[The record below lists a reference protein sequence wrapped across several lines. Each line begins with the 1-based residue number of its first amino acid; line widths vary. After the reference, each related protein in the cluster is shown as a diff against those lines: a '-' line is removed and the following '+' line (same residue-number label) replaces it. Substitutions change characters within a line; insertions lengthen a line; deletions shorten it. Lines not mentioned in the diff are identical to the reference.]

1 MKFTY
6 LKFLLKA
13 LVLTASIFI
22 ALSTVKGYTSQS
34 VHPVKIVPKEELN
47 ETHYIINEEM
57 ILSKLQSKSEIVS
70 IQQNIDQAYTDID
83 KGWSGDRHTE
93 IHIKGSFKMGLETSS
108 IKINYID
115 NETGTVYLS
124 LGKPVLVSMEIPFDD
139 IQFDKSQGFFRMA
152 MNEQEEKQFYKAVEK
167 NVRDEL
173 MSNEEVLKQAELFNQ
188 EHVRELLSMLPM
200 IKSVVFE

>member
-6 LKFLLKA
+6 LKFLLKS
-13 LVLTASIFI
+13 LIIVLTLFI
-22 ALSTVKGYTSQS
+22 ALNTVKGYTSQS

-57 ILSKLQSKSEIVS
+57 ILSKLQSKSKIVS
-70 IQQNIDQAYTDID
+70 MQQNIDQTYTDID

-93 IHIKGSFKMGLETSS
+93 IHIKGSFKMGLETSL
-108 IKINYID
+108 ININYID
-115 NETGTVYLS
+115 NQTGTVYLS
-124 LGKPVLVSMEIPFDD
+124 LGEPILVSLEIPFND
-139 IQFDKSQGFFRMA
+139 IQFDKTNGFFRLA

-167 NVRDEL
+167 NVKDEL
-173 MSNEEVLKQAELFNQ
+173 MSNKEVLKQAELFNQ

-200 IKSVVFE
+200 VKSVVFE

>member
-13 LVLTASIFI
+13 LILTAAIFI
-22 ALSTVKGYTSQS
+22 ALNTVKGYTSQS

-47 ETHYIINEEM
+47 ETHYIINEQM

-70 IQQNIDQAYTDID
+70 IQQNIDQTYTDID

-93 IHIKGSFKMGLETSS
+93 IHIKGTYKMGLETSS

-115 NETGTVYLS
+115 NEIGIVYIK
-124 LGKPVLVSMEIPFDD
+124 LGEPKLVSLEIPFND
-139 IQFDKSQGFFRMA
+139 IQFDKSQGFFRLSMS
-152 MNEQEEKQFYKAVEK
+152 EQEEKQFYKAVEK

-173 MSNEEVLKQAELFNQ
+173 MSNKEVLKQAELFNQ
-188 EHVRELLSMLPM
+188 EHIWELLSMLPM
-200 IKSVVFE
+200 VKSVVFE

>member
-6 LKFLLKA
+6 LKFLLKS
-13 LVLTASIFI
+13 LIIVLTLFI
-22 ALSTVKGYTSQS
+22 ALNTVKGYTSQS

-47 ETHYIINEEM
+47 ETHYIINEQM
-57 ILSKLQSKSEIVS
+57 ILSKLQHKSEIVS
-70 IQQNIDQAYTDID
+70 MQQSIDQTYTDID

-93 IHIKGSFKMGLETSS
+93 IHIKGFYKMGLDTSS
-108 IKINYID
+108 MKINYID
-115 NETGTVYLS
+115 NETGTVYIV
-124 LGKPVLVSMEIPFDD
+124 LGEPVLVSLEIPFSN
-139 IQFDKSQGFFRMA
+139 IAFDKSQGFFRLA

-173 MSNEEVLKQAELFNQ
+173 MSNKEILKQAELFNQ

>member
-6 LKFLLKA
+6 LKFLLKSLIIA
-13 LVLTASIFI
+13 AAIFI
-22 ALSTVKGYTSQS
+22 ALNTVKGYTSQS

-47 ETHYIINEEM
+47 ETHYIINEQM

-70 IQQNIDQAYTDID
+70 MQQSIDQTYTDID
-83 KGWSGDRHTE
+83 KGWSGNRHTE
-93 IHIKGSFKMGLETSS
+93 IHIKGTYKMGLDTSS

-115 NETGTVYLS
+115 NETGIVYLS
-124 LGKPVLVSMEIPFDD
+124 LGKPKLVSLGIPFSG
-139 IQFDKSQGFFRMA
+139 ITFDKSQGFFRMA

-173 MSNEEVLKQAELFNQ
+173 MSNKEILKQAELFNQ

>member
-1 MKFTY
+1 MKFAY

-13 LVLTASIFI
+13 LLIVLTLFI
-22 ALSTVKGYTSQS
+22 ALNTVKGYTSQS

-47 ETHYIINEEM
+47 ETHYIINEQM

-70 IQQNIDQAYTDID
+70 MQQSIDQTYTDVD
-83 KGWSGDRHTE
+83 DNLFGKRHTE

-115 NETGTVYLS
+115 NETGIIYIK
-124 LGKPVLVSMEIPFDD
+124 LGKPKLVSLEIPYDQ
-139 IQFDKSQGFFRMA
+139 IQFDKSQGFFRLSMS
-152 MNEQEEKQFYKAVEK
+152 EKEEKQFYKAVEK

-173 MSNEEVLKQAELFNQ
+173 MSNKEVLKQAELFNQ